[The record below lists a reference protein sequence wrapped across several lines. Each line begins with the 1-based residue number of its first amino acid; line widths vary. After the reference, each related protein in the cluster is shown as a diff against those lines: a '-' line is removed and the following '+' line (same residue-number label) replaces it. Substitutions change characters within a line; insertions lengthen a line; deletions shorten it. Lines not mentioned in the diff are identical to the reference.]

1 MAKKTLAQLEAEAY
15 AKHGPRAGAL
25 LSLVGDGKATKAK
38 WQKVIDAPVDEYA
51 EARHEYELWQQSL
64 RAKYPQIFND

>member
-1 MAKKTLAQLEAEAY
+1 MTKKTLAELEAEAY

-25 LSLVGDGKATKAK
+25 LSLVGDGKATKAN

-51 EARHEYELWQQSL
+51 EARHEQWQQSL
-64 RAKYPQIFND
+64 RAKFPQLFND